1 MKRRRVAEDT
11 RVFSDVISNG
21 LYIVFEWIAQR
32 RREAIEQL
40 RQYNEN
46 MIKSMMLPLR
56 RIRMNWV
63 SRNWGATPSDEFPVF
78 SEQHWGSHWR
88 RLFFGVRGITRSGRY
103 IQAPN
108 HAKALGLY
116 NLWIRRV
123 TAYQDIVNQDGES
136 SLVLRPYY
144 LPGL

>member
-1 MKRRRVAEDT
+1 MKRRRVAQDT

-46 MIKSMMLPLR
+46 MLKSMGVVLR
-56 RIRMNWV
+56 RIAMNTGRTDFREV
-63 SRNWGATPSDEFPVF
+63 S
-78 SEQHWGSHWR
+78 QHWR
-88 RLFFGVRGITRSGRY
+88 RLLFGVRGITRSGRW
-103 IQAPN
+103 IQRPN
-108 HAKALGLY
+108 HARVLSLY
-116 NLWIRRV
+116 NNWIRRV
-123 TAYQDIVNQDGES
+123 TAYRDTEINQDGES

>member
-46 MIKSMMLPLR
+46 MLKSMSLALR
-56 RIRMNWV
+56 RIRM
-63 SRNWGATPSDEFPVF
+63 SR
-78 SEQHWGSHWR
+78 WGSEAVLSYTPFEEVSQHWR
-88 RLFFGVRGITRSGRY
+88 RLLFGVRGITRSGRW
-103 IQAPN
+103 IQRPN
-108 HAKALGLY
+108 HARVLSLY
-116 NLWIRRV
+116 NNWIRRV
-123 TAYQDIVNQDGES
+123 TAIWTPDGE
-136 SLVLRPYY
+136 LKPYY
-144 LPGL
+144 LPHVTWAVVNF

>member
-46 MIKSMMLPLR
+46 MLKSMSLALR
-56 RIRMNWV
+56 RIRMSRYGSEAVLSYTPFEEV
-63 SRNWGATPSDEFPVF
+63 S
-78 SEQHWGSHWR
+78 Q
-88 RLFFGVRGITRSGRY
+88 
-103 IQAPN
+103 
-108 HAKALGLY
+108 
-116 NLWIRRV
+116 
-123 TAYQDIVNQDGES
+123 
-136 SLVLRPYY
+136 SLVGPVEVRRGPT
-144 LPGL
+144 PPDHW

>member
-46 MIKSMMLPLR
+46 MLKSMMLALR
-56 RIRMNWV
+56 RIRMNWIA
-63 SRNWGATPSDEFPVF
+63 RNWTATSSDEFPVY
-78 SEQHWGSHWR
+78 STAVQYH
-88 RLFFGVRGITRSGRY
+88 GIFPIPFNVSTHR
-103 IQAPN
+103 
-108 HAKALGLY
+108 
-116 NLWIRRV
+116 
-123 TAYQDIVNQDGES
+123 
-136 SLVLRPYY
+136 
-144 LPGL
+144 

>member
-46 MIKSMMLPLR
+46 MLKSMSLALR
-56 RIRMNWV
+56 RIRMN
-63 SRNWGATPSDEFPVF
+63 RWGPGEANLPVF
-78 SEQHWGSHWR
+78 EEVSQHWR
-88 RLFFGVRGITRSGRY
+88 RLLFGVRGITRSGRW

-108 HAKALGLY
+108 HAKALDLY
-116 NLWIRRV
+116 NNWIRRV
-123 TAYQDIVNQDGES
+123 TAIWTPDGE
-136 SLVLRPYY
+136 LKPYY

>member
-46 MIKSMMLPLR
+46 MLKSMGVVLR
-56 RIRMNWV
+56 RIAMRTGRTDFREV
-63 SRNWGATPSDEFPVF
+63 S
-78 SEQHWGSHWR
+78 QHWR
-88 RLFFGVRGITRSGRY
+88 RLLFGVRGITRSGRC
-103 IQAPN
+103 ITMVVCTTKHTLQGPFT
-108 HAKALGLY
+108 L
-116 NLWIRRV
+116 
-123 TAYQDIVNQDGES
+123 Q
-136 SLVLRPYY
+136 
-144 LPGL
+144 

>member
-46 MIKSMMLPLR
+46 MLKSMGVVLR
-56 RIRMNWV
+56 RIAMNTGRM
-63 SRNWGATPSDEFPVF
+63 
-78 SEQHWGSHWR
+78 
-88 RLFFGVRGITRSGRY
+88 
-103 IQAPN
+103 
-108 HAKALGLY
+108 
-116 NLWIRRV
+116 
-123 TAYQDIVNQDGES
+123 DGEAREPEEG
-136 SLVLRPYY
+136 V
-144 LPGL
+144 